1 MRRTT
6 TALTMLCSFAIV
18 GVVVGVVAC
27 TKPPPTTMKFES
39 EEMTVDGLRL
49 VKTTQ
54 GHQIFLKPGTYMG
67 DFDSILVDP
76 FMISY
81 TNPGGAPEGPV
92 RTLDDETEEH
102 LIILM
107 RDMFIDQ
114 MNRSKGFDLVKQPGP
129 RTIRVQGWLYD
140 VVVEEPPREDPR
152 NFPLCFA
159 ETRAI
164 LTVRHSETAEPLARV
179 VDEIKLSCAA
189 RRHARFYSAQWKDVE
204 KAALKPWAT
213 FLRNWLEELRELPPD
228 S

>member
-1 MRRTT
+1 M
-6 TALTMLCSFAIV
+6 V
-18 GVVVGVVAC
+18 
-27 TKPPPTTMKFES
+27 FES
-39 EEMTVDGLRL
+39 EETTVDGLRL
-49 VKTTQ
+49 VETTK
-54 GHQIFLKPGTYMG
+54 GHQSFLKPGTDMG
-67 DFDSILVDP
+67 AFDSILVDP

-81 TNPGGAPEGPV
+81 TNPGGAREGPV

-102 LIILM
+102 LLILM

-114 MNRSKGFDLVKQPGP
+114 MSRSKGFDLVEQPGP

-140 VVVEEPPREDPR
+140 IVVKEPLREDPR

-159 ETRAI
+159 QVRAI

-179 VDEIKLSCAA
+179 VDEVKLSCAA
-189 RRHARFYSAQWKDVE
+189 GKRARFHSAQWRDVE

-213 FLRNWLEELRELPPD
+213 FLRDWLEELRESPTG

>member
-1 MRRTT
+1 ME
-6 TALTMLCSFAIV
+6 
-18 GVVVGVVAC
+18 
-27 TKPPPTTMKFES
+27 FES

-49 VKTTQ
+49 VKTTR
-54 GHQIFLKPGTYMG
+54 GHQIFLKPGTYMR

-81 TNPGGAPEGPV
+81 TNPGGAAEGPV

-114 MNRSKGFDLVKQPGP
+114 MSRSKGFDVVEQPGP

-159 ETRAI
+159 EMRAI

-179 VDEIKLSCAA
+179 VDEVKLSCAA
-189 RRHARFYSAQWKDVE
+189 RKHARFHSAQWKDVE

-213 FLRNWLEELRELPPD
+213 FLRNWLEELRELPT
-228 S
+228 SS